1 MAAIDREERMSGPAP
16 LQYHYVVWAEVQDG
30 KIEWHVDI
38 EGDGLL
44 FDGSVYD
51 PNVARVGE
59 GWRTLDDSEQG
70 LDNNLVAELERLLGV
85 KY

>member
-1 MAAIDREERMSGPAP
+1 MSGPAP

-44 FDGSVYD
+44 FDGPVYD
-51 PNVARVGE
+51 PNATLGDE
-59 GWRTLDDSEQG
+59 WRTLDDSEQG
-70 LDNNLVAELERLLGV
+70 LDNNLVAELERLLDV